1 MTVPTEAQQVPGRRL
16 GLLAPANDPRNLLLA
31 AYVSPPALPAPP
43 AHLYLSKPVA
53 TWPMYLNDQLG
64 DCAIADP
71 AHAILMRS
79 ALAGAPYMPT
89 DAQVLAAYQAVSGY
103 QPGHPDTDVGCN
115 MNAVMNYWRH
125 TGIASH
131 AIAGYAAVNPA
142 DNTMVKQALWLF
154 GAVHLGL
161 ALPLSAQAQVGQV
174 WKVGGTGRAPGS
186 WGGHAVP
193 VVDYD
198 SQHLV
203 VVTWGQ
209 RQLMTWGFLHRYCQ
223 EAYVTLEPDWIAGAT
238 AKAPTGFDYRTLA
251 ADLASFSR

>member
-1 MTVPTEAQQVPGRRL
+1 MTVATEQVQVDGLRL
-16 GLLAPANDPRNLLLA
+16 GKLAPANDPRDLKLA
-31 AYVSPPALPAPP
+31 AYVSPPTLPEPP
-43 AHLYLSKPVA
+43 HHLYLSKPVPS
-53 TWPMYLNDQLG
+53 WPMYLNDRLG

-79 ALAGAPYMPT
+79 ALAGAPYVPT
-89 DAQVLAAYQAVSGY
+89 DDQVLAAYEAVGGY
-103 QPGHPDTDVGCN
+103 RPGDPSTDQGCN

-125 TGIASH
+125 TGIAGRQ
-131 AIAGYAAVNPA
+131 IAGYAAVNPR

-174 WKVGGTGRAPGS
+174 WKCRGTGTAAGS

-209 RQLMTWGFLHRYCQ
+209 RQLMTWGFLHRYCD
-223 EAYVTLEPDWIAGAT
+223 EAYVTLEPDWISTAS
-238 AKAPTGFDYRTLA
+238 AKAPTGFDFGTLA